1 MVSVPYSSPPF
12 GGVGVISV
20 FAVSRAA
27 SAFFAGFM
35 GAYGLLGITKR
46 RGPGKASLAR
56 KRGAMTM
63 AYERYGTRW
72 MAPLSTR

>member
-12 GGVGVISV
+12 GGVGMLSV

-35 GAYGLLGITKR
+35 GAYGQLGITKR
-46 RGPGKASLAR
+46 RGPGKASLAQ
-56 KRGAMTM
+56 KRVAET
-63 AYERYGTRW
+63 AVYAR
-72 MAPLSTR
+72 